1 MCGVKSRDVRFGG
14 VILVGLLA
22 VTASAC
28 GGSDGATSTTAAAA
42 TTAGSTTTPTTVG
55 ASTSSI
61 PAPTKTIL
69 ELATEE
75 GRLGTLLG
83 LLDTAGL
90 TTKLQGDG
98 PFTLIAPTD
107 DAFKKMDPNTLDQI
121 SKSPEVLTQLLSYHF
136 VNGRVTQQ
144 DLDAGEV
151 TTAEG
156 TPIALQATAQFP
168 TLNGQTVVRAGRATN
183 GTILLIDTVLL
194 PVDLKLP

>member
-1 MCGVKSRDVRFGG
+1 MRFRG
-14 VILVGLLA
+14 VILVGVLA
-22 VTASAC
+22 MTASAC
-28 GGSDGATSTTAAAA
+28 GSSDGATSTTAAAPA
-42 TTAGSTTTPTTVG
+42 TTSAGSTTTPTTVG

-90 TTKLQGDG
+90 TAKLQGDG

-107 DAFKKMDPNTLDQI
+107 DAFKKMDPDTLDQI
-121 SKSPEVLTQLLSYHF
+121 SKSPEVLTQLLSYHL

-144 DLDAGEV
+144 DLDAGAV

-168 TLNGQTVVRAGRATN
+168 TLNGQTVIRAGRATN